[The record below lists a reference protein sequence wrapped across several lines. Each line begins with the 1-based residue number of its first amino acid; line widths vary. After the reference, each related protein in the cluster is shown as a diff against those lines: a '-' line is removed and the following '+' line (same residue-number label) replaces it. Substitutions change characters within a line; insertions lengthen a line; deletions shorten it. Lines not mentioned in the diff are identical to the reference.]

1 MVPPPPPPHQ
11 STQVIQQFLS
21 TVLSQRGPLA
31 LQYTEDSKWLIRQ
44 HLVSLIESYP
54 SLQLKTAVFNH
65 TDGRTVNLL
74 QAEGTI
80 PMIYMNVT
88 YNIPIVIWLMETY
101 PRHPPCIYVDPTR
114 DMIIKRPH
122 AYVNPSGLVSTP
134 LLQSWIYPSSTL
146 CDVIKELSGL
156 FGLDPPLFTRQQ
168 PARQNPNTESM
179 RIQSNSG
186 RPAIPPRGAYD
197 QSPYGVSPSQNMNH
211 RPQQTDD
218 PVEIYK
224 KNAIHKLLESLHG
237 DIAKLRENREVEMEG
252 LFNAQGMLRQ
262 REEQLSKGVRQMQ
275 EEKEGL
281 EQQLQMVLMNTDVL
295 EGWVKENE
303 VKVKKNK
310 GNLNV
315 DEVFEPVD
323 ALSKQ
328 MLDCTAA
335 DLAIEDV
342 IYSLDK
348 AFQEGS
354 IAFDQ
359 YLKNVRALSR
369 EQFFHRATASKV
381 RAAQMQAQVANMA
394 SRASHS
400 QYAM

>member
-1 MVPPPPPPHQ
+1 MVPPPPHQ
-11 STQVIQQFLS
+11 STQFTQQFLS
-21 TVLSQRGPLA
+21 TVLSQRGPSA

-54 SLQLKTAVFNH
+54 SLQPKTAVFNH

-74 QAEGTI
+74 QAQGTI
-80 PMIYMNVT
+80 PMIYMNVILT
-88 YNIPIVIWLMETY
+88 
-101 PRHPPCIYVDPTR
+101 IY
-114 DMIIKRPH
+114 
-122 AYVNPSGLVSTP
+122 
-134 LLQSWIYPSSTL
+134 
-146 CDVIKELSGL
+146 L
-156 FGLDPPLFTRQQ
+156 FQQ
-168 PARQNPNTESM
+168 QNPNTESM

-211 RPQQTDD
+211 RADD

-224 KNAIHKLLESLHG
+224 KNAINNHIEE
-237 DIAKLRENREVEMEG
+237 R

-262 REEQLSKGVRQMQ
+262 REERLSKGVREMQ

-295 EGWVKENE
+295 EGWVKENQ
-303 VKVKKNK
+303 VKVKMNK

-315 DEVFEPVD
+315 DQVFEPVD

-348 AFQEGS
+348 AFQQGS

-369 EQFFHRATASKV
+369 DQFFHRATASKV

-394 SRASHS
+394 SRASRS

>member
-1 MVPPPPPPHQ
+1 
-11 STQVIQQFLS
+11 
-21 TVLSQRGPLA
+21 
-31 LQYTEDSKWLIRQ
+31 
-44 HLVSLIESYP
+44 
-54 SLQLKTAVFNH
+54 
-65 TDGRTVNLL
+65 
-74 QAEGTI
+74 
-80 PMIYMNVT
+80 
-88 YNIPIVIWLMETY
+88 METY
-101 PRHPPCIYVDPTR
+101 PRHPPCIYVNPTR

-122 AYVNPSGLVSTP
+122 AYVNPSGVVSTP

-262 REEQLSKGVRQMQ
+262 REEQLSKGVREMQ
-275 EEKEGL
+275 QEKEGL

-303 VKVKKNK
+303 VKVNNDK

-328 MLDCTAA
+328 MLGCTAA

-381 RAAQMQAQVANMA
+381 RAAQMQAQKWIEGRQRVVEYEVTGDGY
-394 SRASHS
+394 SLWSVPII
-400 QYAM
+400 